1 MSGRAA
7 VVLGKVRR
15 MIASVLDGRP
25 EVEDAIIDAQVS
37 VVHFILVALKQLIVG
52 EFPGCD
58 PRNRAQTVV
67 LARSTDGGQSFQ
79 NYSWTD
85 QPFNAKGGFIG
96 DYNGLAAMN
105 GRVYGI
111 WTEKPESIT
120 TRDTIIRIGVA
131 DFSTSAAANSSPSPK
146 ANLK

>member
-1 MSGRAA
+1 ENPIPINMAA
-7 VVLGKVRR
+7 NPFFQWMAVDPADGSVNVIFYDRR
-15 MIASVLDGRP
+15 G
-25 EVEDAIIDAQVS
+25 
-37 VVHFILVALKQLIVG
+37 
-52 EFPGCD
+52 D

-67 LARSTDGGQSFQ
+67 LARSTDGAQSFQ

-85 QPFNAKGGFIG
+85 QPFNARGGFIG

-111 WTEKPESIT
+111 WTEKPENIP
-120 TRDTIIRIGVA
+120 TRDTVIRIGVV
-131 DFSTSAAANSSPSPK
+131 DFSASAAANSSPSPK